1 MFFIFFSKFCG
12 EDTCLNLPWEFSPF
26 VLCIDAFEG
35 MRFKW
40 IWNKSTNAIRRGRK
54 ENEHQ
59 YQMHIIMDENSTLQ
73 TIKPDEHQ
81 YQRNLRIEW
90 EAEKK
95 NILNAVQNQS
105 RRWGICS
112 PKKTSQFIRN
122 QIWIWKNITLFVI
135 YDSSANTVAKKDPNL
150 SFVDRRTKP

>member
-1 MFFIFFSKFCG
+1 MRENGENKRDEREKKWVWKCATWHVLIGGSFSTFGIKCFLFFFSKFCG
-12 EDTCLNLPWEFSPF
+12 EDTCLNLPWEFSTF

-59 YQMHIIMDENSTLQ
+59 YEMHRIMDENSTLQ
-73 TIKPDEHQ
+73 TIKPDENQ

-95 NILNAVQNQS
+95 
-105 RRWGICS
+105 R
-112 PKKTSQFIRN
+112 
-122 QIWIWKNITLFVI
+122 
-135 YDSSANTVAKKDPNL
+135 Y
-150 SFVDRRTKP
+150 

>member
-1 MFFIFFSKFCG
+1 M
-12 EDTCLNLPWEFSPF
+12 
-26 VLCIDAFEG
+26 
-35 MRFKW
+35 
-40 IWNKSTNAIRRGRK
+40 RRGWK

-59 YQMHIIMDENSTLQ
+59 YEMHRIMDENSTLQ

-81 YQRNLRIEW
+81 YQRHLRIEW

-95 NILNAVQNQS
+95 KKKKRILNAVQNQS

-112 PKKTSQFIRN
+112 LKKAPQFIRN

-135 YDSSANTVAKKDPNL
+135 YDSSANCSVNTIAEKKN
-150 SFVDRRTKP
+150 SI